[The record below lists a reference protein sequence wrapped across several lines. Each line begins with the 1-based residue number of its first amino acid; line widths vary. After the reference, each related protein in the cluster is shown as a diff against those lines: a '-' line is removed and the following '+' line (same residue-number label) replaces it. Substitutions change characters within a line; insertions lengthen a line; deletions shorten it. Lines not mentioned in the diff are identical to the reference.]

1 MLISLQNYLGVINI
15 FRSNS
20 ILGTILLAL
29 FFTAIRLPAEWIG
42 VPLLPIEVKFLAL
55 GEKIAEGNWIYIDI
69 WDNTP
74 MLPAFVYGIFYFFF
88 GKNAVPLHILASL
101 LVFVQAIQWNYWLVK
116 TKMYHERNQVPALIY
131 LLLASLCWDCF
142 TLTPEILANTF
153 LIMALG
159 NLLLHLN
166 EQYHY
171 QKGFDIGIYLGI
183 AILCY
188 FPSIFWFLGV
198 MFVFATLSGTQI
210 REYILLFLGAFLPF
224 ALFGLIFYFKDAF
237 GQFVEFFALSGF
249 WLSKD
254 YAMSFLHFAIFLAV
268 PIIFLL
274 FGILFLLQS
283 GGFIN
288 YQIRSQQ
295 ALLFMLIFG
304 ILGIF
309 FVSEISI
316 HSFAPLWAIAAFFVA
331 HLFLLLRKN
340 WLREVLFS
348 FFLLTCIGLNY
359 IFLFQKIPAKW
370 QTYIPLLAYLQVPD
384 VQKERIWFL
393 GKRWEFYLKNKVST
407 PYFHYELAQKHLQFL
422 DYYDIQAEIYDRLS
436 QDLPTLI
443 LGDKNMIEK
452 LFTRLPT
459 IAQKYEYQGEK
470 GWWKLKSSEISR

>member
-1 MLISLQNYLGVINI
+1 MLNI
-15 FRSNS
+15 FRSSS
-20 ILGTILLAL
+20 IFSTTLLAL
-29 FFTAIRLPAEWIG
+29 LFIAIRLPAEWIG

-74 MLPAFVYGIFYFFF
+74 ILPAFVYGISYFFF
-88 GKNAVPLHILASL
+88 GKSVVPLHILASL
-101 LVFVQAIQWNYWLVK
+101 LVFVQAIQWNYWLIK
-116 TKMYHERNQVPALIY
+116 TKMYHERSQVPALIY
-131 LLLASLCWDCF
+131 LLLTSLWWDCF

-153 LIMALG
+153 LIIALG

-188 FPSIFWFLGV
+188 FPSIFWLLGV
-198 MFVFATLSGTQI
+198 IFVFATVSGTQI
-210 REYILLFLGAFLPF
+210 REYVLLFLGSFLPF
-224 ALFGLIFYFKDAF
+224 SLFGLVFYFKDAF

-274 FGILFLLQS
+274 FGILSLLQS
-283 GGFIN
+283 SRFIN

-304 ILGIF
+304 VLGVF
-309 FVSEISI
+309 FTPEISI
-316 HSFAPLWAIAAFFVA
+316 YSFSPFWAIVAFFVA
-331 HLFLLLRKN
+331 HLFLLFRSG
-340 WLREVLFS
+340 WLREILFA
-348 FFLLTCIGLNY
+348 FFLLVCISLNY
-359 IFLFQKIPAKW
+359 IFLLQKIPIKW
-370 QTYIPLLAYLQVPD
+370 QKYVRLFDPLQVPD
-384 VQKERIWFL
+384 IQKEKIWFL
-393 GKRWEFYLKNKVST
+393 GKRWEFYLKNKATT

-436 QDLPTLI
+436 QDLPTI
-443 LGDKNMIEK
+443 ITGEKNTIEK
-452 LFTRLPT
+452 IFKRLPSL
-459 IAQKYEYQGEK
+459 AQKYEYRREK
-470 GWWKLKSSEISR
+470 GWWQLKNLEARK